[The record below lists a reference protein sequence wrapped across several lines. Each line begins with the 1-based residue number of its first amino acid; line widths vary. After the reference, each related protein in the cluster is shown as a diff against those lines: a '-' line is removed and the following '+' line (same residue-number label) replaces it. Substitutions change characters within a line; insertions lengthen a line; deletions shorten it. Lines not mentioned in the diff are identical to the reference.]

1 MALTE
6 KELKRIAEL
15 QDRINNGVKIQQKTQ
30 DELNKL
36 LEKQVKEQQK
46 LNREF
51 DLGAKA
57 QRLQSSFAK
66 QQKKLEDDVNGSILT
81 RLKNIAKGNLLEAV
95 KPNLAKKNLDLTTK
109 ANNLSKEILKVEGL
123 TNDKRV
129 GLQDIT
135 KDILD
140 GNVKSKGELIDRIK
154 ALVVEKNIRAKL
166 LPQAAKL
173 RLEQKQTSNSIKIAN
188 NRLAIAT
195 KVAGGLGVAFGIV
208 AKVVTNFSAK
218 IDEVGKTFGFITS
231 KNEKFRNDLIDAGNE
246 AILIGKGLGD
256 VVAVTTQL
264 SSEFGI
270 TLTEA
275 DDLSRKVLDT
285 AVATGLSND
294 EATKLFGT
302 FMQIGDLTAK
312 QAEDLIEGTAQLA
325 AQRGVAPNAVLQDL
339 AGSAEEIAKFTDASG
354 TNIAEAAVQA
364 RLFGLS
370 LQTTAKISEGLLDFE
385 NSIRAEVEASVMVGR
400 QLNFQR
406 ARQLSLEG
414 DIAGAT
420 KEVVKQL
427 GSEEELNKLN
437 VLQRQ
442 SIAKSIG
449 VSVVELNKLVRGQEK
464 LTLSTALAGK
474 NFDDLVGQDALST
487 LTSIINGIKAI
498 GATLLDTLGRP
509 INNLIERLRDTIS
522 GPEGLARTRRFFVS
536 FGNIMIGLVNILGN
550 LADLFIRGD
559 AFQSIDPKAVFGTQ
573 VNDFRAG
580 RGAITTLAGPAGV
593 FRLNPMDSV
602 MATTNPIP
610 VNDFQSGPAGSMGGK
625 QEIVVTGQLT
635 GQRGALMATI
645 ETPLG

>member
-46 LNREF
+46 LNKEF

>member
-46 LNREF
+46 LNKEF

-154 ALVVEKNIRAKL
+154 ALGVEKNIRAKL